1 MNTSVQSTIV
11 NEVIVNPERG
21 ARPAPHATHKLKL
34 LLRREFWE
42 HKGGFF
48 WAPVWA
54 GGISLLL
61 TLMALIVGEVA
72 ARRALAAGKF
82 QGDSLAR
89 INDGD
94 IHINGL
100 DLTALTSRMDAKD
113 LQNLAGGIDFSAL
126 MASSWPM
133 IVLAFVVF
141 FYCLGSLYDERK
153 DRSVLFWKSLPVSD
167 RDTVLSKVASA
178 LLVAPAIAVGVAIVL
193 MFAFLALLSVIV
205 LLHDGNPMQLVW
217 GPGNPLKL
225 AAMLIASI
233 PMYALW
239 ALPTVG
245 WLMLCSAWS
254 RSKPFLWAIM
264 LPVFAGIVV
273 SWFDMMQAFELGS
286 GWFWKNVVARLL
298 LSVVPG
304 TWIDVTHLEQANFDG
319 PHQLVGLLGI
329 QSMYS
334 ALATPQLWIGV
345 VAGSA
350 MIYGAIRLRR
360 WRDEG

>member
-1 MNTSVQSTIV
+1 MNTSANVMTTDEDRSRIPRV
-11 NEVIVNPERG
+11 
-21 ARPAPHATHKLKL
+21 APHATHKLKL

-48 WAPVWA
+48 WAPIWA

-61 TLMALIVGEVA
+61 TLMALVVGEVA
-72 ARRALAAGKF
+72 ARRASASGKF
-82 QGDSLAR
+82 QIDGEQ
-89 INDGD
+89 IN
-94 IHINGL
+94 INGL

-113 LQNLAGGIDFSAL
+113 LQNLAGGIDFSTL
-126 MASSWPM
+126 MSSAWPM

-141 FYCLGSLYDERK
+141 FYSLGSLYDERK

-167 RDTVLSKVASA
+167 RDTVLSKAASA
-178 LLVAPAIAVGVAIVL
+178 LLVAPAIAVGVAITL
-193 MFAFLALLSVIV
+193 MFAFLSLLSVFV
-205 LLHDGNPMQLVW
+205 MLHNGNPMQLIW
-217 GPGNPLKL
+217 GPGRPLEL
-225 AAMLIASI
+225 AAMLIAAI
-233 PMYALW
+233 PVYALW

-264 LPVFAGIVV
+264 LPVFAGIFV

-304 TWIDVTHLEQANFDG
+304 TWIDVSHLEHANFDG

-345 VAGSA
+345 LAGAA

-360 WRDEG
+360 WRDDN